1 MKGFGRSHKRDV
13 LLVKSL
19 EGAEGYSFFR
29 AGKKGP
35 RGGLCPKTGEAGT
48 DPSSWWE
55 SLVWTAVQP
64 WKTSVTSLGLSFPC
78 ANHTEGLLGCFSS
91 KAFVHHLASL
101 TALHKVAPGP

>member
-19 EGAEGYSFFR
+19 EGAEGYSLFR

-101 TALHKVAPGP
+101 TALHKVVPGP

>member
-1 MKGFGRSHKRDV
+1 MKGFGRSHRRDV

-29 AGKKGP
+29 AGQKGP

-64 WKTSVTSLGLSFPC
+64 WKTSIASLGLSFPC

-101 TALHKVAPGP
+101 TALDKVVPGP

>member
-1 MKGFGRSHKRDV
+1 MKGFGRSHRRDV
-13 LLVKSL
+13 LLIKSL

-64 WKTSVTSLGLSFPC
+64 WETSITSLGLSFPC

-101 TALHKVAPGP
+101 TALNKVVSGP